1 MGPPPHPA
9 FWMTQIFAPWNVPG
23 LTEPSLLYFSLCNSF
38 SLPLLL
44 LFPSPHDPSSGSFRF
59 PGILCCPAQM
69 PGVCKPTFSGTPCR
83 NSDPL
88 LFTKKRN
95 GAQRCAVTYLRS
107 HSPEQAEPW
116 LKLVSV
122 SLFRDFPLTVAISQE
137 EPPIQTPAPAL
148 EHSVPCSYAGETHLG
163 LYLLLGVHVL
173 MSSPL
178 SSEKVPMRMEC
189 EQSEPGLDRRC
200 VALPSKSI
208 A

>member
-1 MGPPPHPA
+1 MRSDLSEV
-9 FWMTQIFAPWNVPG
+9 TQPRAGRAMAQTGICFLVP
-23 LTEPSLLYFSLCNSF
+23 
-38 SLPLLL
+38 
-44 LFPSPHDPSSGSFRF
+44 R
-59 PGILCCPAQM
+59 
-69 PGVCKPTFSGTPCR
+69 
-83 NSDPL
+83 
-88 LFTKKRN
+88 
-95 GAQRCAVTYLRS
+95 
-107 HSPEQAEPW
+107 
-116 LKLVSV
+116 
-122 SLFRDFPLTVAISQE
+122 FPLTVAISQE

-148 EHSVPCSYAGETHLG
+148 EHSVPCIYAGETHLG